1 MYSDFFKRIFNSEL
15 NAKKLQKIIHPCRYN
30 YIVVD
35 NGFVLFLM
43 SVHGYSETEVVFITF
58 QYIER
63 KKSMTAE
70 SI

>member
-1 MYSDFFKRIFNSEL
+1 MYSDIFKEIFNSVLSE
-15 NAKKLQKIIHPCRYN
+15 KKLQKIIHPCRHN
-30 YIVVD
+30 YIVED

-43 SVHGYSETEVVFITF
+43 SIHGYSETEIVFITF

>member
-1 MYSDFFKRIFNSEL
+1 MYSNIFKGILNSEL
-15 NAKKLQKIIHPCRYN
+15 SAKKLEKIIHPCRYN

-43 SVHGYSETEVVFITF
+43 SIHGYSETKVVFITF

-63 KKSMTAE
+63 KKSMAVE